1 MAFVFADAENAVMNA
16 LKSGR
21 PRKPNA
27 VRAELYRRFDPA
39 GHKFIRSAIWNL
51 LDEGKIRL
59 TTRLKLQ
66 IKK

>member
-1 MAFVFADAENAVMNA
+1 MNA